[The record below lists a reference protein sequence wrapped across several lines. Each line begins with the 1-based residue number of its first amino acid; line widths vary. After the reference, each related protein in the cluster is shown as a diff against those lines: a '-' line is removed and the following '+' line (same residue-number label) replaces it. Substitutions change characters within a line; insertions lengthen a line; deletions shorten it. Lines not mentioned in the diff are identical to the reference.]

1 MVLNLD
7 ILSYDTNFLMRFF
20 YTNHAI
26 ERMLWRNV
34 SKETVEDV
42 VNSPDVVEKGEDSK
56 LIASKIINQER
67 VVVVYIQKEDK
78 ILVVTVMT
86 R

>member
-1 MVLNLD
+1 
-7 ILSYDTNFLMRFF
+7 MRFF

-34 SKETVEDV
+34 SKENVEDV
-42 VNSPDVVEKGEDSK
+42 VKNPEIIEKGESTK
-56 LIASKIINQER
+56 MIASKIINQER

-86 R
+86 K